1 MVKKWLKKGA
11 SGWRLDVADEL
22 PDSFLDQL
30 TEAAKEEKPDA
41 VVLGEVWEDATTKE
55 SYGSRRRYLLG
66 RQLDSVMNYP
76 FRNAVLGFFTGADA
90 AQIAEGILSVLE
102 NYPPQVVRMLMNHI
116 GTHDTERA
124 VTVLAGEPSQG
135 RGREWQSAQ
144 TLSSGQRERGIRL
157 MMAASAMQY
166 TLPGVPCVYYGDE
179 AGMEGYKDPFNR
191 GCYPWGREN
200 QELLAW
206 YRRLGEIREEHP
218 VFKEGSFR
226 LLKAKGSLLA
236 YVRED
241 PEGKSPSVLC
251 AFCSGKIRRLWTCLW
266 NFKTGPFCWAAP

>member
-1 MVKKWLKKGA
+1 MVRKWLKKGA

-124 VTVLAGEPSQG
+124 VTVLAGEPL
-135 RGREWQSAQ
+135 RD
-144 TLSSGQRERGIRL
+144 
-157 MMAASAMQY
+157 
-166 TLPGVPCVYYGDE
+166 GD
-179 AGMEGYKDPFNR
+179 GNGSRPKLFP
-191 GCYPWGREN
+191 PGREN
-200 QELLAW
+200 
-206 YRRLGEIREEHP
+206 G
-218 VFKEGSFR
+218 
-226 LLKAKGSLLA
+226 
-236 YVRED
+236 
-241 PEGKSPSVLC
+241 
-251 AFCSGKIRRLWTCLW
+251 AFG
-266 NFKTGPFCWAAP
+266 